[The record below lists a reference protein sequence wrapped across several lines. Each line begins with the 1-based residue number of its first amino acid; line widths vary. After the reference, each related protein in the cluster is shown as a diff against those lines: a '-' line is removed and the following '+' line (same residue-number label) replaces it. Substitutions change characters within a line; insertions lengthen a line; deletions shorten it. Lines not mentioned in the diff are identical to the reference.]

1 MRFGR
6 RDPAGNLRGNTECS
20 SYQPAVVADDAE
32 AALLPGKARYS
43 TFEAFRYR
51 DYRLLWIGNLCQTI
65 AVWIQMTTM
74 SWLAYDLTGSGSTLG
89 LVNAMRMIPTL
100 FVTPIAGVAVDRF
113 NRNKIIAVSQLS
125 LFIFTFLVAVDIYL
139 GCLHVWHL
147 FLFALISGV
156 ANTFNLP
163 ARQTFVFDLVPVHI
177 VPNAIAMDNIAM
189 SSARTLSSTG
199 AGALIVAFGGA
210 ASNFLIQS
218 CMYLAI
224 MTTVLSIKTKRRP
237 QATHRRRF
245 FKEMA
250 EGFRYGSRNPNARL
264 LMLMMIINPMLL
276 IPLHMALL
284 PIFATKVLA
293 GDAGT
298 LGWLLGSIGVGGLF
312 GGLLTASLDKVDRR
326 GLVQLTALLV
336 HSLAHALFCVVA
348 YLTHQLWLALPFLV
362 LAGTMESLHLTTNQ
376 TVLQLLA
383 PDHLRGRLTSVLQLV
398 QLINPIGVFAAGALA
413 DHFGPVAVGVTF
425 SMCGFFMTASIFL
438 FSSRMRNLR
447 LSELRKL
454 GQQGLEPVSAT
465 AFSSMK

>member
-6 RDPAGNLRGNTECS
+6 HQPPGNLKGTAEGS
-20 SYQPAVVADDAE
+20 SSSPTPVAGDAE
-32 AALLPGKARYS
+32 SALLPGTVRYN

-74 SWLAYDLTGSGSTLG
+74 SWLAYALTGSGRTLG
-89 LVNAMRMIPTL
+89 LVNAMRMVPTL

-139 GCLHVWHL
+139 GHLRVWHL
-147 FLFALISGV
+147 FVFALISGV

-163 ARQTFVFDLVPVHI
+163 ARQTFVFDLVPAHI

-189 SSARTLSSTG
+189 SSARTLASTG
-199 AGALIVAFGGA
+199 AGALIVAFGA
-210 ASNFLIQS
+210 ASNFFIQA
-218 CMYLAI
+218 CMYLGI

-237 QATHRRRF
+237 QATHHRHF

-293 GDAGT
+293 GDASE

-312 GGLLTASLDKVDRR
+312 GGLLTASLGRVDRR
-326 GLVQLTALLV
+326 GLVQLVALLV

-348 YLTHQLWLALPFLV
+348 YLTHQLWLALPFLA

-398 QLINPIGVFAAGALA
+398 QLINPIGTFAAGTLA
-413 DHFGPVAVGVTF
+413 DHFGPVTVGITF

-438 FSSRMRNLR
+438 FSSRMRKLR
-447 LSELRKL
+447 LSELREL
-454 GQQGLEPVSAT
+454 GQQGLDPASA
-465 AFSSMK
+465 AAISSIE